1 MKSVVSIRISG
12 AINRLLLWKRI
23 GRNRRASCLRSDW
36 CKTNDAVCCSESIPI
51 QLYPSDGIHL
61 HKRTQQHGPQINRQW
76 HSAENCMLPPH
87 STAPIIN
94 LWPRAWE
101 NCWKKMIARAL
112 RTDFWRVEFVVKSI
126 SGNFGENR
134 TKSEI
139 IIRNSYYESG
149 RKSNSSISSS
159 WKGSSRRFHCSNAVR
174 VGGVCGGCAK
184 HRWLKHFP
192 ADWGLLEERRVWGTL
207 EELEFFDSSSTVCF

>member
-1 MKSVVSIRISG
+1 MEAYWTQPKSQLPSKWLVQNKRCSMLLWEYTHPAVSIRWYSS
-12 AINRLLLWKRI
+12 AQENSTTWTPDQSAVTLCRELHVAAPFNSSHNQLMATSLRKLL
-23 GRNRRASCLRSDW
+23 
-36 CKTNDAVCCSESIPI
+36 
-51 QLYPSDGIHL
+51 
-61 HKRTQQHGPQINRQW
+61 
-76 HSAENCMLPPH
+76 
-87 STAPIIN
+87 
-94 LWPRAWE
+94 
-101 NCWKKMIARAL
+101 KKMIARAL
-112 RTDFWRVEFVVKSI
+112 RTDFWRIEFAVKSI
-126 SGNFGENR
+126 SENFGENR

-207 EELEFFDSSSTVCF
+207 EELEFFDSNYCVLGTVCF